1 MATFIFAIFGL
12 TPFPSSPDSLIL
24 VPQTIS
30 MTPDKLLQPSAS
42 FKQEAIKS
50 IIAIV
55 VFMLVYLLLM
65 AAAVALVIA
74 AFYAGIAIISL
85 KPGLYTILAGVGIM
99 GVGVMVFVFLVK
111 FLFSSTKEDNSDS
124 VEITEEDHPKLFATI
139 YEIAEQTGTKRPKK
153 VFLSPDVNACVFYNS
168 SFWSMFLPVRKNLKI
183 GLGLVN
189 AVNAS
194 ELKAVIAHEFGH
206 FSQRSMKLG
215 SWVYQVNKIIHDM
228 LFNNRGY
235 EDSLNAM
242 GNIHGI
248 LAIFAYITVG
258 IVGAIQWI
266 LRQVF
271 KLVNKSYLSLSRQ
284 MEFHADLVAASTYGS
299 NNVVNALHRIDY
311 AAACYSTTL
320 HLCNT
325 ALKQKKTVT
334 DFYANHGKVQA
345 HVAHLNGFTVD
356 HGLVQ
361 PKQNNNVS
369 NRVNYK
375 DQWASH
381 PTHEEREAYLQ
392 PFGLE
397 APVDHQSAWAFFTD
411 ARTWKQRFTEM
422 IYAGVAPDEKAEQM
436 EEKGFDQL
444 LNDQMKRFSFPELF
458 GEYYDGREV
467 TVFNAEAVA
476 ATPYT
481 MQPLDAWFGEE
492 QKLSPKKLQFLEQ
505 DIAVLDAIAKKT
517 IETSSFDFDG
527 KKYRRSEAAGIMA
540 TLEGEKE
547 SLKKNIE
554 ALDQRLFRH
563 AYALAPLK
571 EAEELKQDYLAYF
584 KLRKQ
589 GEEFLSA
596 VNNMMQ
602 VLAPVFQG
610 QTLQVTD
617 IALMVN
623 DLKAN
628 HEPGFKA
635 ALQEWEGRGVFDD
648 VPVLKG
654 KIANYRSA
662 NWVYFY
668 NDSFIET
675 ELIDL
680 NTIVQESWE
689 CVSGHIF
696 SVFRNLAEKEAAY
709 LEMQTKAMV
718 V

>member
-1 MATFIFAIFGL
+1 
-12 TPFPSSPDSLIL
+12 
-24 VPQTIS
+24 

-42 FKQEAIKS
+42 FKQEATKS

-65 AAAVALVIA
+65 AASVALVIA

-85 KPGLYTILAGVGIM
+85 KPGIYTILAGVGIM
-99 GVGVMVFVFLVK
+99 GVGVMVFVFLIK
-111 FLFSSTKEDNSDS
+111 FLFSSNKEDNSNS
-124 VEITEEDHPKLFATI
+124 IEITEEDHPKLFATI

-215 SWVYQVNKIIHDM
+215 SWVYQVNKIIYDM

-235 EDSLNAM
+235 ADSLNAV

-271 KLVNKSYLSLSRQ
+271 KLVNKSYLGLSRQ
-284 MEFHADLVAASTYGS
+284 MEFHADLVAASYYGT
-299 NNVVNALHRIDY
+299 NNVINALHRIDY
-311 AAACYSTTL
+311 AAVCYSTTL

-334 DFYANHGKVQA
+334 DFYANHYKVQA
-345 HVAHLNGFTVD
+345 HVAALNGFTID
-356 HGLVQ
+356 HGLAQ
-361 PKQNNNVS
+361 PKQNNAVT
-369 NRVNYK
+369 NRVNFK

-381 PTHEEREAYLQ
+381 PTHGERETYLQ

-397 APVDHQSAWAFFTD
+397 GPVDHRSAWEFFTD
-411 ARTWKQRFTEM
+411 APAWKQRLTEM
-422 IYAGVAPDEKAEQM
+422 LYTDLTPEQKVEKM
-436 EEKGFDQL
+436 EDGSFEQL
-444 LNDQMKRFSFPELF
+444 LNDQMKRFSFPSLF
-458 GEYYDGREV
+458 GEYYDNREV
-467 TVFNAEAVA
+467 TVFDAAAVA
-476 ATPYT
+476 AQPYT
-481 MQPLDAWFGEE
+481 IQPLEVWFGEE
-492 QKLSPKKLQFLEQ
+492 QKNLPKKLQLIEQ

-517 IETSSFDFDG
+517 IDTTSFDFDG
-527 KKYRRSEAAGIMA
+527 KKYRRSEAVEIMA

-547 SLKKNIE
+547 SLKKSIE
-554 ALDQRLFRH
+554 TFDQQIFRH

-571 EAEELKQDYLAYF
+571 EAEELKQDYEAYF
-584 KLRKQ
+584 QLRKE
-589 GEEFLSA
+589 GESFLSLA
-596 VNNMMQ
+596 NNMMN

-610 QTLQVTD
+610 QTLQVAD

-623 DLKAN
+623 NLKAN

-635 ALQEWEGRGVFDD
+635 ALQEWESRGVFDGE
-648 VPVLKG
+648 PLLKE
-654 KIANYRSA
+654 KIVKHRSA

-668 NDSFIET
+668 NESFIET

-696 SVFRNLAEKEAAY
+696 SVFRNIAEKQAAY
-709 LEMQTKAMV
+709 FERQAKAV
-718 V
+718 TV